1 MGTGGGG
8 SPADLAAIISSGGD
22 PAELLSNPLVQN
34 MIQQVVQQ
42 QMEEFMNNG
51 GPEEMIKEMMAMIMP
66 FIPEDMQ
73 GTVQELA
80 AMSGEEFFQHMMDQM
95 GMNGGLEGMLAGMG
109 DMGDMGVNMTD
120 IIAQW
125 EAPFDVYCDCLPTD
139 MEHGNIY

>member
-1 MGTGGGG
+1 MF
-8 SPADLAAIISSGGD
+8 
-22 PAELLSNPLVQN
+22 SNPLVQN

-51 GPEEMIKEMMAMIMP
+51 GPEEMINQVMAMSDEEMMAMIMP

-80 AMSGEEFFQHMMDQM
+80 AMSDEEFFQHMMDQM
-95 GMNGGLEGMLAGMG
+95 GMNGGLEGMLGGMG